1 LLSALLLCLAIS
13 FAGTAAFASHLRGT
27 SVSWSPTGT
36 AGTVKF
42 TIQYSQRTSFGCPS
56 LPATCVVGGTVAVP
70 FTFGDGSVAVTVN
83 ATITSLNSAEDYLS
97 ATGTVIHT
105 YSGAGPYTAFYQSS
119 ARVTTIKSGGS
130 QNLRMETLVSPF
142 ANPVNHSPIASVPAI
157 VTVPLQATTGFTV
170 SAVDPDGDNL
180 SFRLSTASEMYA
192 VPSFSCAAQQPPG
205 LSINN
210 SGQVTWDTTKITAAG
225 CGFSAPV
232 SGDLWTVQFMVQD
245 LDSSNNV
252 KSKVPVDLIIKF
264 ILSTEAPPTL
274 TLSNPGPI
282 TARPNT
288 PLTFTVGSD
297 DTTANSRVT
306 LNVTGLPVGA
316 TNTNVNQTLTPP
328 LSSTFSWTPTVAQ
341 AGSYIVT
348 YTVTNDTFEQTL
360 GSVTINV
367 PSLLPPVAS
376 CPVSLTAQYNTA
388 VSIPVQVSD
397 PQGDALTVVWSAD
410 GSSVRTDN
418 VAASTSASTLT
429 LSQTFTILGPH
440 TVSINATNSDNISST
455 CSTPISVT
463 TADQVI
469 SFGALPNMT
478 YGDSDMGLSAT
489 STSGLSITFAATG
502 SCSIVNGAL
511 HTTGPGSCLVTAS
524 QAGSTNYNAA
534 PQVTQT
540 FQIAQRPLTVTA
552 QDATRQF
559 GFANPTFTGTI
570 SGIANNDVVTAT
582 YSSTATT
589 TSTVN
594 MYAIVP
600 TPAGAALSNYLVTI
614 TNGTLTVTKATGTL
628 TAPTVSPINATFGT
642 SVTLTQTVPAGET
655 GTVTFLCGTTVLGT
669 ATISNGV
676 ASLTTSALPAGT
688 DMLTGQASGDTNYS
702 PATSP
707 AVTDTVG
714 KATPT
719 LAPLSISPANA
730 AFGTPVTLSQTVP
743 AGETGT
749 VTFYNGTTVIGT
761 ATIINGVATLTTS
774 ALPVGSD
781 VLTAQV
787 SGDANYAPQTGP
799 QTTNSVGKAAST
811 LAAPTVS
818 PMNSPYGTS
827 VTITQIVPSDETGT
841 VTFYNGT
848 TVIGTAP
855 IIKGVAT
862 LTTTALPAGSASITA
877 QTSGDTN
884 YAPATT
890 AAVNDTVSKVTPTLA
905 SMTLSPQ
912 NAAFG
917 TPVTLTQTVP
927 AGETGTVTFLC
938 GTTVLGTATISNG
951 VASLTTSALPAG
963 TDMLTGQASGDTNFN
978 AATSP
983 GVSDLVG
990 KATPTLAPLSISP
1003 ANAAFGTPVTLSQT
1017 VPAGETGTVTF
1028 YNGTTV
1034 IGTATIIN
1042 GVATLTTSALPV
1054 GNDFLT
1060 AQVSGDANYAP
1071 QTGPQTTDSVGKAA
1085 STLAAPTVSPMN
1097 SPYGSSVTLTQIVPA
1112 DETGTVTFYNGTTVI
1127 GTATIIKGVATLTT
1141 TALPAGSDSIT
1152 AQTSGD
1158 ISYAPAT
1165 TAAVNDTVSKVTPTL
1180 ASMTL
1185 SPQNAAFGTP
1195 VTLTQS
1201 VPATETGTVT
1211 FYNGTTPIG
1220 TATISNGVATL
1231 ITTALPAGPD
1241 SISAQVSGDSNY
1253 DAVTGAAI
1261 LDTVG
1266 PAPVQVT
1273 LTATSTTLNPNQ
1285 PVTFTATLAS
1295 VGGTPSGTVQFF
1307 DGSTLLGTATLTGG
1321 VATFTTTLPAG
1332 STNLITVQYPGSPVS
1347 ATAQGNTAL
1356 TVVVGALDFGYAL
1369 ATGSVSTQTVN
1380 VGAATSYNLTVSP
1393 LYGGFPGAVT
1403 FAVTGLPPGA
1413 TYNLSPSTLQAS
1425 STGSSQVLTVQ
1436 TSTAVASTS
1445 DLNLKSKIAP
1455 ILLGMLILPLAGSR
1469 RMRKSGN
1476 RIARN
1481 GLFCLLLIL
1490 GAGAMAGLTGCG
1502 TSNGVF
1508 HQGQQSFTLTVTA
1521 TSASISHSVTVTL
1534 NEQ

>member
-1 LLSALLLCLAIS
+1 MTTRRFSLLSALFLCLAIS

-36 AGTVKF
+36 TGTVQF
-42 TIQYSQRTSFGCPS
+42 TIQYSQRTSAGGC
-56 LPATCVVGGTVAVP
+56 AAGTCVLGGTIAIQ
-70 FTFGDGSVAVTVN
+70 FNFGDGSNPVSVN
-83 ATITSLNSAEDYLS
+83 ETITSVNSAEDYFS
-97 ATGTVIHT
+97 ATGTVTHT
-105 YSGAGPYTAFYQSS
+105 YPGAGPYTAFYQNN
-119 ARVTTIKSGGS
+119 ARVSTIKSGEN
-130 QNLRMETLVSPF
+130 QNLRMETLVSPL
-142 ANPVNHSPIASVPAI
+142 ANPVNHSPIASMPAI
-157 VTVPLQATTGFTV
+157 VTVPLQATAGFTV
-170 SAVDPDGDNL
+170 SAADQDVDNL
-180 SFRLSTASEMYA
+180 SFRLSTAAEMYG
-192 VPSFSCAAQQPPG
+192 VPAFSCVAQQPPG
-205 LSINN
+205 LSIDN

-225 CGFSAPV
+225 CGFSAPL

-264 ILSTEAPPTL
+264 IVSTEAPPTL

-316 TNTNVNQTLTPP
+316 TNTNVNQTLIPP

-341 AGSYIVT
+341 AGSYVVT

-360 GSVTINV
+360 ASVTINV
-367 PSLLPPVAS
+367 PSLSPPIAS
-376 CPVSLTAQYNTA
+376 CPVSLTAQYNTT

-418 VAASTSASTLT
+418 VAASTSASPLT
-429 LSQTFTILGPH
+429 LSQSFTTLGPH

-455 CSTPISVT
+455 CSTPITVT
-463 TADQVI
+463 AADQVI
-469 SFGALPNMT
+469 SFGTLSITT
-478 YGDSDMGLSAT
+478 YGAPDTALSAT
-489 STSGLSITFAATG
+489 STSGLSVAFAATG

-511 HTTGPGSCLVTAS
+511 HTTGPGSCSVTAS
-524 QAGSTNYNAA
+524 QAGSSVYNAA
-534 PQVTQT
+534 PQLTQT
-540 FQIAQRPLTVTA
+540 FQITQRPLTVTA

-570 SGIANNDVVTAT
+570 SGIVNSDAVTAT
-582 YSSTATT
+582 YSSTATI
-589 TSTVN
+589 TSPVN
-594 MYAIVP
+594 SYPIVP
-600 TPAGAALSNYLVTI
+600 TLAGAGLSNYLVTI

-628 TAPTVSPINATFGT
+628 TAPTVSPANATFGT
-642 SVTLTQTVPAGET
+642 SVTITQAVPAGETGTVTFFYGTTVLGTATISNGVATLTTSALPAGTDMLTGQASGDTNFNAATSPVVSDIVGKAAGTLVALSVSPINAPYGTAVILTQTVPAGET
-655 GTVTFLCGTTVLGT
+655 GTVTFFYGTTVLGT

-688 DMLTGQASGDTNYS
+688 DMLTGQASGDANFNS
-702 PATSP
+702 ATSP
-707 AVTDTVG
+707 AVSDIVG

-730 AFGTPVTLSQTVP
+730 AFGTPVALSQTVP

-774 ALPVGSD
+774 VLPVGND

-787 SGDANYAPQTGP
+787 SGDANFATQTGP
-799 QTTNSVGKAAST
+799 QTTDSVGKAAST

-827 VTITQIVPSDETGT
+827 VTLTQIVPADETGT

-848 TVIGTAP
+848 TVIGTGT

-862 LTTTALPAGSASITA
+862 LTTTALPAGSDSITA

-912 NAAFG
+912 NA
-917 TPVTLTQTVP
+917 
-927 AGETGTVTFLC
+927 
-938 GTTVLGTATISNG
+938 
-951 VASLTTSALPAG
+951 
-963 TDMLTGQASGDTNFN
+963 
-978 AATSP
+978 
-983 GVSDLVG
+983 
-990 KATPTLAPLSISP
+990 
-1003 ANAAFGTPVTLSQT
+1003 
-1017 VPAGETGTVTF
+1017 
-1028 YNGTTV
+1028 
-1034 IGTATIIN
+1034 
-1042 GVATLTTSALPV
+1042 
-1054 GNDFLT
+1054 
-1060 AQVSGDANYAP
+1060 
-1071 QTGPQTTDSVGKAA
+1071 
-1085 STLAAPTVSPMN
+1085 
-1097 SPYGSSVTLTQIVPA
+1097 PYG
-1112 DETGTVTFYNGTTVI
+1112 
-1127 GTATIIKGVATLTT
+1127 
-1141 TALPAGSDSIT
+1141 
-1152 AQTSGD
+1152 TS
-1158 ISYAPAT
+1158 
-1165 TAAVNDTVSKVTPTL
+1165 
-1180 ASMTL
+1180 
-1185 SPQNAAFGTP
+1185 

-1211 FYNGTTPIG
+1211 FYNGITPIG

-1231 ITTALPAGPD
+1231 TTTALPAGSD

-1253 DAVTGAAI
+1253 NAVTGAAV

-1266 PAPVQVT
+1266 PSPVQVT
-1273 LTATSTTLNPNQ
+1273 LTSTSTTLNPNQ
-1285 PVTFTATLAS
+1285 SVTFTATLAS
-1295 VGGTPSGTVQFF
+1295 VGGTPSGTVQFY

-1332 STNLITVQYPGSPVS
+1332 STNVITVQYPGSPVS
-1347 ATAQGNTAL
+1347 AASQGNTAL
-1356 TVVVGALDFGYAL
+1356 TVVVGALDFGYTL
-1369 ATGSVSTQTVN
+1369 TTGSVSTQTVN
-1380 VGAATSYNLTVSP
+1380 VGAATSYNLTVAP
-1393 LYGGFPGAVT
+1393 LYGGFPDIVN

-1413 TYNLSPSTLQAS
+1413 TYTLSPSTLQAS

-1445 DLNLKSKIAP
+1445 DLNLKLKFAP
-1455 ILLGMLILPLAGSR
+1455 ILLGMLIIPLAGSR

-1481 GLFCLLLIL
+1481 GLFCMLLIL
-1490 GAGAMAGLTGCG
+1490 GAGAMASLTGCG
-1502 TSNGVF
+1502 TGNGIY